1 MREDVPL
8 QVESM
13 LAQAIAAHGAGHLQ
27 DAESGYRG
35 VLARVSTHPVA
46 LNNLGMVRLV
56 TGGYAEAV
64 ALIAAALR
72 AAPDDARLAG
82 SARAL
87 GMTLFAQGLRID
99 ALPWL
104 ERAGR
109 ADPQDSE
116 LAAALAAARL
126 PAHIAAQRPAAQG
139 GEAWLRYPPY
149 ENRNYVYSIDIV
161 GTCNL
166 RCPTCPVENM
176 RETPR
181 AKGMMSLA
189 TFNAILDKIAQEA
202 PVPSPEIWLFN
213 WGEPLLH
220 PELPEIIRAVKARA
234 MCVMLSSNLNVRRG
248 IEEALKAQPDAW
260 KVSMSGI
267 TPRTYDRTHAHGD
280 VRLVISNLYLMRHL
294 IDRHRLSTR
303 VWVGFHLYKDNL
315 DDAAKMRALCAE
327 LGFDY
332 RENPAV
338 LHPVEKVIEVI
349 EGRAK
354 PADEAIAAQLLT
366 HPVAIRDQVRAR
378 RSGHYDCE
386 LRFNMTTINHDGTVA
401 LCCATYGPETQLGV
415 HFLDESHAQLEAR
428 KYAHPF
434 CATCYRH
441 GLQYTAAKLPP
452 PKLSPA

>member
-1 MREDVPL
+1 MPNDVPL
-8 QVESM
+8 QVDTM

-27 DAESGYRG
+27 DAEAGYRA
-35 VLARVSTHPVA
+35 VLACAPAHAVA

-56 TGGYAEAV
+56 TGRYAEAV
-64 ALIAAALR
+64 SLIGAALR
-72 AAPDDARLAG
+72 AAPDDPRLAG

-104 ERAGR
+104 ERAAR
-109 ADPQDSE
+109 NAEQDAE
-116 LAAALAAARL
+116 LAAALASARM
-126 PAHIAAQRPAAQG
+126 PAHVAPQRADPQG

-149 ENRNYVYSIDIV
+149 ESRDYIYSIDIV

-176 RETPR
+176 RDAPR
-181 AKGMMSLA
+181 AKGMMPLA
-189 TFNAILDKIAQEA
+189 TFESILDKIGREA

-220 PELPEIIRAVKARA
+220 PELPQIIRAVKARG
-234 MCVMLSSNLNVRRG
+234 MRVMLSSNLNVRRG
-248 IEEALKAQPDAW
+248 IEEALKAQPDTW
-260 KVSMSGI
+260 KVSMSGM
-267 TPRTYDRTHAHGD
+267 TPGTYDRTHAHGD
-280 VRLVISNLYLMRHL
+280 VRLVMSNLYLLRHL
-294 IDRHRLSTR
+294 IDRHRVGTR
-303 VWVGFHLYKDNL
+303 VWVGFHLYKGNL
-315 DDAAKMRALCAE
+315 DEAPRMRALCAE

-332 RENPAV
+332 HENPAV
-338 LHPVEKVIEVI
+338 LHPVEKVIDLL
-349 EGRAK
+349 EGRAQ

-366 HPVAIRDQVRAR
+366 HPIAIRDQVRAR

-401 LCCATYGPETQLGV
+401 LCCATYGPQAQLSV
-415 HFLDESHAQLEAR
+415 KFLDESHAQLEAR

-434 CATCYRH
+434 CAACYRH
-441 GLQYTAAKLPP
+441 GLQYTVAKLP
-452 PKLSPA
+452 AAAAVV